1 MIGLNLQ
8 VRPAGLQDRQ
18 SISSLIFYENH
29 AHRHLDWRP
38 PLDWLGSP
46 YFWLIEENGRAL
58 AALACPP
65 DPPGIA
71 WVRLFACGGGLPPRE
86 AWSALWDAAR
96 AEIARR
102 GGAQVGAIAMQG
114 WIRSPLA
121 ESGFDL
127 PQSIVMLEWKGR
139 PLLPPSPPRGVR
151 LRPMLETDLP
161 AIAEVDADAFV
172 PFWGYSPDALRR
184 AFLQASITTVAESE
198 AGVVGYQLSTG
209 NPTGAHLARLAVRRE
224 AQGVGLGA
232 ALVAELIL
240 QMRRRGAIRI
250 SVNTQNDNYASLKLY
265 QKMGFTRTGEEYP
278 VYRYQVDASPG
289 GRYGT

>member
-65 DPPGIA
+65 DPPGVA
-71 WVRLFACGGGLPPRE
+71 WVRLFTCSGGLSPGE
-86 AWSALWDAAR
+86 AWSALWAAAR
-96 AEIARR
+96 DEIAHR

-114 WIRSPLA
+114 WIRNLLA
-121 ESGFDL
+121 ESGFEL
-127 PQSIVMLEWKGR
+127 PQNIVMLEWKGR
-139 PLLPPSPPRGVR
+139 PVLPPSPPRGVR
-151 LRPMLETDLP
+151 LRPMVETDLP
-161 AIAEVDADAFV
+161 AVTEVDADAFV
-172 PFWGYSPDALRR
+172 PFWHNTLDTLRR
-184 AFLQASITTVAESE
+184 AFSQAVVATVAESD

-209 NPTGAHLARLAVRRE
+209 NPTGVHLARLAVRKE
-224 AQGVGLGA
+224 AQGFGLGA
-232 ALVAELIL
+232 ALVSDLIGQL
-240 QMRRRGAIRI
+240 RRRGATLL
-250 SVNTQNDNYASLKLY
+250 SVNTQNDNHTSLALY
-265 QKMGFTRTGEEYP
+265 QKMGFLRTGEEYP
-278 VYRYQVDASPG
+278 VFRHFVDQG
-289 GRYGT
+289 G